1 MSCAL
6 VSNNLGLG
14 GRAISIVLGSLVIL
28 MAGLSLSNNIA
39 ASDIFSWTVDV
50 LGLGFIMLTL
60 MLVFVSVFSSL
71 KIMETRGHVASDDTD
86 AFRRKWM
93 LSGLQACN
101 GIATIALTFTLLGIS
116 LGIGSLSHGGLTP
129 ETINDIIAELTNHFS
144 MAFMTSVIGLPL
156 SAVLRTLL
164 ILINTTTMNSDQPVH
179 HSQPIIAGE

>member
-1 MSCAL
+1 
-6 VSNNLGLG
+6 
-14 GRAISIVLGSLVIL
+14 
-28 MAGLSLSNNIA
+28 
-39 ASDIFSWTVDV
+39 
-50 LGLGFIMLTL
+50 
-60 MLVFVSVFSSL
+60 
-71 KIMETRGHVASDDTD
+71 
-86 AFRRKWM
+86 M

-129 ETINDIIAELTNHFS
+129 ETINDIIAELTNYFS

>member
-1 MSCAL
+1 MNWSSL
-6 VSNNLGLG
+6 SQNFGLG
-14 GRAISIVLGSLVIL
+14 GRAISVVLGSLVIL
-28 MAGLSLSNNIA
+28 MAGLSLSNNLA

-50 LGLGFIMLTL
+50 LGLGFITLTL

-71 KIMETRGHVASDDTD
+71 KILETRGQIASDETD

-129 ETINDIIAELTNHFS
+129 DTVNDIIAELTNHFS

-156 SAVLRTLL
+156 SAVLRTML
-164 ILINTTTMNSDQPVH
+164 ILINATTMNSDKPVC

>member
-1 MSCAL
+1 MSWSL

-14 GRAISIVLGSLVIL
+14 GRAISIDLGSLVIL

-39 ASDIFSWTVDV
+39 ASDIFSLTVDV
-50 LGLGFIMLTL
+50 LGLGFIVLTL

-71 KIMETRGHVASDDTD
+71 KIMETRGNVASDDTD

-144 MAFMTSVIGLPL
+144 MAFMTSVIGLPY
-156 SAVLRTLL
+156 LRFFELC
-164 ILINTTTMNSDQPVH
+164 
-179 HSQPIIAGE
+179 

>member
-1 MSCAL
+1 MNYSS
-6 VSNNLGLG
+6 VSDNLGLV
-14 GRAISIVLGSLVIL
+14 GRAISVVLGSLVIL
-28 MAGLSLSNNIA
+28 MAGLSFSNDLT
-39 ASDIFSWTVDV
+39 ASEIYIWTRDI
-50 LGLGFIMLTL
+50 LGLGFITLTIL
-60 MLVFVSVFSSL
+60 LVFVSVFSSL
-71 KIMETRGHVASDDTD
+71 KILETKGQEASDSVD

-156 SAVLRTLL
+156 SAVLRTMI
-164 ILINTTTMNSDQPVH
+164 ILINTTTMSSDRSVH
-179 HSQPIIAGE
+179 HSQPVIAGE